1 MKTDLSYKKDF
12 ANSPSATAD
21 RLGVGGK
28 ILVTGAN
35 GQLGM
40 EIQQLAKAYP
50 LFEFIFTTREDV
62 PLDNPEAI
70 SNFIAKHQPQY
81 FINCAAHTAVDK
93 AESEKE
99 LAYQINAEA
108 PGIIAK
114 ACKENNIQ
122 LIHISTDYVFN
133 GTGSVPYKEDDATD
147 PVNLYGDSK
156 LQGEKKV
163 MQFNPDSII
172 IRTAWVYSEFGKN
185 FVKTMLRL
193 MADKDQISVVS
204 DQSGTPTYAADLA
217 EAILLIIANCQ
228 LSIVNWTPGIYHFSN
243 EGNITWY
250 DFAVAIKEL
259 SGSNC
264 KVNPIPASQ
273 YPTPAKRPFYSV
285 LDKTKVKKTFG
296 ITIPEWKESLA
307 VCLDKIKNAPK

>member
-1 MKTDLSYKKDF
+1 MRK
-12 ANSPSATAD
+12 
-21 RLGVGGK
+21 K

-40 EIQQLAKAYP
+40 EIQQLSKAYP
-50 LFEFIFTTREDV
+50 PFEFIFVTREEMA
-62 PLDNPEAI
+62 LDKPDAI
-70 SNFIAKHQPQY
+70 TSSIAKHHPQY
-81 FINCAAHTAVDK
+81 LINCAAHTAVDK

-99 LAYQINAEA
+99 LVYKINADA
-108 PGIIAK
+108 PGIIART
-114 ACKENNIQ
+114 CRENSIQ
-122 LIHISTDYVFN
+122 LVHLSTDYVFN
-133 GTGSVPYKEDDATD
+133 GKGSVPYKEDDATD

-163 MQFNPDSII
+163 MELNPDSIV
-172 IRTAWVYSEFGKN
+172 IRTSWVYSEFGKN

-193 MADKDQISVVS
+193 MAEKDQVSVVS

-217 EAILLIIANCQ
+217 EAILKIISGGQ
-228 LSIVNWTPGIYHFSN
+228 WRPGIYHYSN

-264 KVNPIPASQ
+264 KVIPIPTAQ
-273 YPTPAKRPFYSV
+273 FPTPAKRPVYSV
-285 LDKTKVKKTFG
+285 MDKTKISQTFD
-296 ITIPEWKESLA
+296 IFPKNWKESLSR
-307 VCLDKIKNAPK
+307 CLHKLKG

>member
-1 MKTDLSYKKDF
+1 MKTNLP
-12 ANSPSATAD
+12 NSEEFSNPPSGD
-21 RLGVGGK
+21 GGK

-40 EIQQLAKAYP
+40 ELQQLASSYSA
-50 LFEFIFTTREDV
+50 FEFIFTTREEL
-62 PLDNPEAI
+62 PLDSPDVI
-70 SNFIAKHQPQY
+70 DSFITDHQPQY
-81 FINCAAHTAVDK
+81 VINCAAYTAVDK
-93 AESEKE
+93 AESEKD
-99 LAYQINAEA
+99 LAYKVNAEA
-108 PGIIAK
+108 PGIIAA
-114 ACKENNIQ
+114 ACKKNGIQ

-133 GTGSVPYKEDDATD
+133 GMGKTPYKEEDATD

-156 LQGEKKV
+156 LEGEKKV
-163 MQFNPDSII
+163 MHFNPDAII

-193 MADKDQISVVS
+193 MADKDQISVVG

-217 EAILLIIANCQ
+217 EAILHIISLQQWKA
-228 LSIVNWTPGIYHFSN
+228 GIYHFSN

-259 SGSNC
+259 SGSFC
-264 KVNPIPASQ
+264 KVNPISTAQ

-285 LDKTKVKKTFG
+285 LDKTKIQQTFG
-296 ITIPEWKESLA
+296 IRTKDWKTSLA
-307 VCLDKIKNAPK
+307 ICIERLKSNPK

>member
-1 MKTDLSYKKDF
+1 MRK
-12 ANSPSATAD
+12 
-21 RLGVGGK
+21 K

-40 EIQQLAKAYP
+40 ELQQLAKAYT
-50 LFEFIFTTREDV
+50 LFEFIFTTREEM

-70 SNFIAKHQPQY
+70 TNFIAKQQPQY

-108 PGIIAK
+108 PGTIAK
-114 ACKENNIQ
+114 ACKENNVQ

-133 GTGSVPYKEDDATD
+133 GTGSVPYKEEDATD

-163 MQFNPDSII
+163 MEFNPGSII

-193 MADKDQISVVS
+193 MADKDQMGVVS

-217 EAILLIIANCQ
+217 EAILQIISSQ
-228 LSIVNWTPGIYHFSN
+228 QWTAGIYHFSN

-264 KVNPIPASQ
+264 KVNPIITSQ
-273 YPTPAKRPFYSV
+273 FPTPAKRPSYSV
-285 LDKTKVKKTFG
+285 LDKTKIQRMFN
-296 ITIPEWKESLA
+296 IPPKDWKASLSI
-307 VCLDKIKNAPK
+307 CLQKLKG

>member
-1 MKTDLSYKKDF
+1 
-12 ANSPSATAD
+12 
-21 RLGVGGK
+21 
-28 ILVTGAN
+28 
-35 GQLGM
+35 M

-228 LSIVNWTPGIYHFSN
+228 LSIVNWIPGIYHFSN
-243 EGNITWY
+243 EGNITWF

>member
-1 MKTDLSYKKDF
+1 MRK
-12 ANSPSATAD
+12 
-21 RLGVGGK
+21 K

-40 EIQQLAKAYP
+40 ELQQLAKAYP
-50 LFEFIFTTREDV
+50 LFEFIFTTREEM
-62 PLDNPEAI
+62 PLDNADAI
-70 SNFIAKHQPQY
+70 STFIAKHQPQY
-81 FINCAAHTAVDK
+81 FVNCAAHTAVDK

-114 ACKENNIQ
+114 ACKENNVQ

-133 GTGSVPYKEDDATD
+133 GTGTAPYKESDATD

-156 LQGEKKV
+156 LHGEIKV
-163 MQFNPDSII
+163 KEFNPEAII

-193 MADKDQISVVS
+193 MSDKDEINVVG

-217 EAILLIIANCQ
+217 ETILQIISSQ
-228 LSIVNWTPGIYHFSN
+228 QWTPGIYHFSN

-250 DFAVAIKEL
+250 DFAVAIKDL
-259 SGSNC
+259 SGSSC
-264 KVNPIPASQ
+264 KVNPISASQ
-273 YPTPAKRPFYSV
+273 YPTPAKRPGYSV
-285 LDKTKVKKTFG
+285 LDKTKIKETFG
-296 ITIPEWKESLA
+296 ITIPQWRDSLT

>member
-1 MKTDLSYKKDF
+1 MVMRK
-12 ANSPSATAD
+12 
-21 RLGVGGK
+21 K

-50 LFEFIFTTREDV
+50 LFEFIFTTREEM
-62 PLDNPEAI
+62 PLDNADAI
-70 SNFIAKHQPQY
+70 STFISKHHPQY
-81 FINCAAHTAVDK
+81 FVNCAAHTAVDK

-99 LAYQINAEA
+99 LAYKINTEA

-114 ACKENNIQ
+114 TCKENNVQ

-133 GTGSVPYKEDDATD
+133 GTGTVPYKESDATD

-163 MQFNPDSII
+163 MEFNPDAII
-172 IRTAWVYSEFGKN
+172 VRTSWVYSEFGKN

-217 EAILLIIANCQ
+217 ETILQIITSQ
-228 LSIVNWTPGIYHFSN
+228 QWTPGIYHFSN

-259 SGSNC
+259 SGSSC
-264 KVNPIPASQ
+264 KVNPIAASQ
-273 YPTPAKRPFYSV
+273 YPTPAKRPGYSV
-285 LDKTKVKKTFG
+285 LDKTKIKQAFG
-296 ITIPEWKESLA
+296 ISIPPWRDSLK

>member
-1 MKTDLSYKKDF
+1 MRK
-12 ANSPSATAD
+12 
-21 RLGVGGK
+21 K

-40 EIQQLAKAYP
+40 ELQQLASSHP
-50 LFEFIFTTREDV
+50 IFEFTFTTRQEL
-62 PLDNPEAI
+62 PLDNPDVI
-70 SNFIAKHQPQY
+70 DSFIAGYQPQY
-81 FINCAAHTAVDK
+81 FINCAAYTAVDK

-99 LAYQINAEA
+99 LAYKVNAEA
-108 PGIIAK
+108 PGIIAT
-114 ACKENNIQ
+114 ACKKNNVQ

-133 GTGSVPYKEDDATD
+133 GMGKTPYKEDDATD

-156 LQGEKKV
+156 LEGEKKV
-163 MQFNPDSII
+163 MQFNPGSII
-172 IRTAWVYSEFGKN
+172 VRTAWVYSEFGKN

-193 MADKDQISVVS
+193 MADKEQISVVS

-217 EAILLIIANCQ
+217 EAILKIISTLKRSAHDLPTGQ
-228 LSIVNWTPGIYHFSN
+228 AGSRLTTHPGIYHFSN

-259 SGSNC
+259 SGSPC
-264 KVNPIPASQ
+264 KVSPIPSSQ

-285 LDKTKVKKTFG
+285 LDKTKIQQTFDIPAKDWKT
-296 ITIPEWKESLA
+296 SLA
-307 VCLDKIKNAPK
+307 VCIKRLKNKSH

>member
-1 MKTDLSYKKDF
+1 MVMRK
-12 ANSPSATAD
+12 
-21 RLGVGGK
+21 K

-40 EIQQLAKAYP
+40 ELQQLATTYP
-50 LFEFIFTTREDV
+50 LFEFIFTTRQEL
-62 PLDNPEAI
+62 PLDNLDVTSHSI
-70 SNFIAKHQPQY
+70 TKHQPQY
-81 FINCAAHTAVDK
+81 CINCAAYTAVDK

-99 LAYQINAEA
+99 LAYKVNAEA

-114 ACKENNIQ
+114 ACKENNVQ

-133 GTGSVPYKEDDATD
+133 GTGNVPYKEEDPTD

-156 LQGEKKV
+156 LQGEKMV
-163 MQFNPDSII
+163 MEFNPDAII

-217 EAILLIIANCQ
+217 EAILKIISTLEDPAH
-228 LSIVNWTPGIYHFSN
+228 LSLLTTHAGIYHFSN

-250 DFAVAIKEL
+250 DFALAIKDL
-259 SGSNC
+259 SGSKC
-264 KVNPIPASQ
+264 KVNPISTSQ

-285 LDKTKVKKTFG
+285 LDKTKIRQTFN
-296 ITIPEWKESLA
+296 ISIKNWKESLA
-307 VCLDKIKNAPK
+307 ACIEKIKNAPV

>member
-1 MKTDLSYKKDF
+1 MVMRKK
-12 ANSPSATAD
+12 
-21 RLGVGGK
+21 
-28 ILVTGAN
+28 IIVTGAN

-40 EIQQLAKAYP
+40 EIKQLSGAYP
-50 LFEFIFTTREDV
+50 VFEFIFATRDEM
-62 PLDNPEAI
+62 PLDSPEAI
-70 SNFIAKHQPQY
+70 HNFIAKHQPQY

-99 LAYQINAEA
+99 LACKINAEA

-114 ACKENNIQ
+114 ACKENNVQ
-122 LIHISTDYVFN
+122 FIHISTDYVFN

-163 MQFNPDSII
+163 MQFNPGSII

-217 EAILLIIANCQ
+217 EAILQIISSQ
-228 LSIVNWTPGIYHFSN
+228 QWTAGIYHFSN

-259 SGSNC
+259 SASNC
-264 KVNPIPASQ
+264 KVNPIPTSQ
-273 YPTPAKRPFYSV
+273 YPTPAKRPVYSV
-285 LDKTKVKKTFG
+285 LDKSKIKKTFG
-296 ITIPEWKESLA
+296 ITIPGWKESLS
-307 VCLDKIKNAPK
+307 VCLDKINPHCSYPDGTASK

>member
-1 MKTDLSYKKDF
+1 MRK
-12 ANSPSATAD
+12 
-21 RLGVGGK
+21 K

-40 EIQQLAKAYP
+40 ELQQLAKAYP
-50 LFEFIFTTREDV
+50 LFEFIFTTREEM

-81 FINCAAHTAVDK
+81 FVNCAAHTAVDK

-114 ACKENNIQ
+114 ACKENNVQ

-133 GTGSVPYKEDDATD
+133 GTGTVPYKESDATD

-163 MQFNPDSII
+163 MEFNPDAII

-193 MADKDQISVVS
+193 MADKDQISVVG

-217 EAILLIIANCQ
+217 EAILQIISSQ
-228 LSIVNWTPGIYHFSN
+228 QWTPGIYHFSN

-264 KVNPIPASQ
+264 KVNPITTSQ
-273 YPTPAKRPFYSV
+273 YPTPAKRPGYSV
-285 LDKTKVKKTFG
+285 LDKTKIKETFG
-296 ITIPEWKESLA
+296 ITIPPWRDSLA